1 MHVVVIDGQGGG
13 VGKALVTAIKT
24 SCPSQN
30 LLAVGTNSIAT
41 STMLKAGADEAAT
54 GENAILTA
62 SRKADVIIG
71 PIGIVIADSL
81 CGEISPAMAT
91 AIGQSDATRI
101 LLPVGGHCDNIVVG
115 AQALNLKTIV
125 HQAVVLLQEI
135 LQSATV

>member
-1 MHVVVIDGQGGG
+1 MHIVVIDGQGGG

-81 CGEISPAMAT
+81 CGEISAMAT

-115 AQALNLKTIV
+115 TQALNLKAIV